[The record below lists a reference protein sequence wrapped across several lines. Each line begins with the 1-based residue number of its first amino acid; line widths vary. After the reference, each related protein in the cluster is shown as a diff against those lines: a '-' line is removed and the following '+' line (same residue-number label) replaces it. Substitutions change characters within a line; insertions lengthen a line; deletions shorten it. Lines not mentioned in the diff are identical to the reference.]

1 MEKAK
6 RQPPTSDH
14 SELIQIAAGAWAA
27 IASPD
32 GAAFSNAGIVDLGDL
47 TLVFDTFETP
57 VAARDLK
64 AAGESLTGRT

>member
-1 MEKAK
+1 MVKTESAL
-6 RQPPTSDH
+6 PVSDH
-14 SELIQIAAGAWAA
+14 FELVQVAEGVHAA
-27 IASPD
+27 IARPG